1 MGSGGEMTNF
11 GFVLGCS
18 ILALGIW
25 MGCFYINRGL
35 YMLGH
40 AVTVAI
46 AALNRDK

>member
-1 MGSGGEMTNF
+1 MTNF

-18 ILALGIW
+18 ILAFGIW
-25 MGCFYINRGL
+25 MGSFYINRGL
-35 YMLGH
+35 YMLCH